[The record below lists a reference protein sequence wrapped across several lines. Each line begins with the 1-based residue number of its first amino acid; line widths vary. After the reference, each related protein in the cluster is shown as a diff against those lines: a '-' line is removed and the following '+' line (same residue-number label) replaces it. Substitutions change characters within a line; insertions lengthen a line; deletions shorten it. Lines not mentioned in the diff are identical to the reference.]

1 MAENNPT
8 TQACDLNAIREA
20 VCIHTSKVM
29 DACRDKDCIEDLRVY
44 LTRDSQALLDR
55 AVAAKVRAAEL
66 LYVDPIVEPVP
77 YNSGSF
83 TVTLTYYYKILGD
96 VSLGTARP
104 AAILGLAVFTKRVL
118 LYGGDGCAKIFT
130 SRQSCLDKR
139 AVGRCNTPRAV
150 VEAVEPMV
158 LAAKIQEVS
167 SCCRCD
173 SDPEEIPQGI
183 LACFDDD
190 LVLSGECQRL
200 YVTIGQFSIIRLERD
215 TQLLIPSFDYCI
227 PTKECSDV
235 AGISAA
241 QDACDLFAQV
251 EFPVEEFF
259 PSRNQSCTDP
269 CESCNNCANG
279 YQTT

>member
-1 MAENNPT
+1 MAENNPIT
-8 TQACDLNAIREA
+8 PACDLSGIREA

-55 AVAAKVRAAEL
+55 ATGAKVRAAEL
-66 LYVDPIVEPVP
+66 LYVDPIVEAVP
-77 YNSGSF
+77 YSPGNY
-83 TVTLTYYYKILGD
+83 TVCLTYYYKIIGD
-96 VSLGTARP
+96 AILNTPRP
-104 AAILGLAVFTKRVL
+104 AAIYGLSIFTKRVL
-118 LYGGDGCAKIFT
+118 LYGGEGCAKIFT
-130 SRQSCLDKR
+130 SRQGCLDKR
-139 AVGRCNTPRAV
+139 TVCRCNMPRAV

-167 SCCRCD
+167 TCCRCD
-173 SDPEEIPQGI
+173 GDPEEIPGGI

-190 LVLSGECQRL
+190 LVLRGECQRL
-200 YVTIGQFSIIRLERD
+200 YVTIGQFSIIRMERD

-251 EFPVEEFF
+251 EFPVDEFF
-259 PSRNQSCTDP
+259 PGRRETCIDPGQSCTG
-269 CESCNNCANG
+269 CASDW
-279 YQTT
+279 QTT